1 MMFDAWVLAPGSELT
16 GTVAVADEQEAP
28 HPDDVVAG
36 WSGFIVVVALAV
48 ATGLLIRSMHKR
60 LRRIDFDE
68 DPDQDEPDR
77 GDDGP
82 RPG

>member
-1 MMFDAWVLAPGSELT
+1 
-16 GTVAVADEQEAP
+16 
-28 HPDDVVAG
+28 VVAG
-36 WSGFIVVVALAV
+36 WSGFIVLVALAV